1 MLNAVKKSSFDTE
14 LQFKIIKHA
23 EHHSNRV
30 VAIIIGV
37 AMYIHVHVHVCFSSV
52 RHVCIWN
59 SKL

>member
-1 MLNAVKKSSFDTE
+1 MLNAVKKSSFDTV
-14 LQFKIIKHA
+14 LQLKVIKHA

-37 AMYIHVHVHVCFSSV
+37 AMYMYIHVWFSNV

-59 SKL
+59 SK